1 MVIEFLQ
8 RARCW
13 WQPSRPG
20 GQGLCQPLPTSSF
33 IFLSLVSLLLFC
45 FLTFWILFTSGL
57 DGKGGAIVHLPLRTH
72 WPPTFGKLWLG
83 DSKTDLKMDLTFVRD
98 AVVVEN
104 TFQYSTQSTLGWW
117 CNQAIMPWRDRV
129 CLVLR
134 TSCPFQKQR
143 GRIHWVNSGWEAGR
157 NKMFH
162 GEC

>member
-33 IFLSLVSLLLFC
+33 IFLPLISLLLFC
-45 FLTFWILFTSGL
+45 FLTLRILFTSGL
-57 DGKGGAIVHLPLRTH
+57 DGEGGAIVRLPLRTH
-72 WPPTFGKLWLG
+72 WPPTCGKLWLG
-83 DSKTDLKMDLTFVRD
+83 ESKTDLKIVPTFVRD

-104 TFQYSTQSTLGWW
+104 TFQYSTYNILGWW
-117 CNQAIMPWRDRV
+117 CDQATVPWRDWV

-143 GRIHWVNSGWEAGR
+143 GRIHEVNSGWEACR
-157 NKMFH
+157 NKMCY